1 MYCPGWRSKSPATIS
16 KNRLC
21 LRPISTIRRFLL
33 RNAISMPEKNADSVS
48 ITAIMMIEF
57 MISAEY
63 IFD

>member
-1 MYCPGWRSKSPATIS
+1 M
-16 KNRLC
+16 
-21 LRPISTIRRFLL
+21 RRFLL

-48 ITAIMMIEF
+48 ITAIMMTEF